1 MDEGDISTRKK
12 PYLVSLYAAA
22 WPQAQDS
29 TSGGSKVASTGY
41 QQFAYTYLPCM
52 SFLPKLK
59 SPHETIIRKHNNNL
73 LICSLDSSVRYE
85 NDTEYNR
92 EDQKNENK
100 L

>member
-52 SFLPKLK
+52 SFLPKLELFCQEDVG
-59 SPHETIIRKHNNNL
+59 SL
-73 LICSLDSSVRYE
+73 LAARELCS
-85 NDTEYNR
+85 
-92 EDQKNENK
+92 EDHHTK
-100 L
+100 